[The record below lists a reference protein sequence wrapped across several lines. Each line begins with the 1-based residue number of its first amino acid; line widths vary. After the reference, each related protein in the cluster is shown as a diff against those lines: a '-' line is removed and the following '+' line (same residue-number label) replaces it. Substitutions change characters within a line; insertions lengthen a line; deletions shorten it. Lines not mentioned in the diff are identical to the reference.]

1 MVSFVLPAY
10 KDKFLRFAI
19 ESILQ
24 QTYKDFELI
33 IVNDKSPYNL
43 KEIVASYQSPRI
55 RYYENSSNIGGKD
68 LVANWN
74 QCLKYAQGDFI
85 VLASD
90 DDYYLPTYLEKMI
103 SLSERYPQINL
114 FHCRVAIIDD
124 NNKFIY
130 WGSPIAEYE
139 SDIDFIFQRA
149 INRRTQLAPE
159 FMCRTSALKELG
171 GFINY
176 PRAWYS
182 DEMTWYALAKGNGV
196 AATNETLFYWR
207 SSQINI
213 STSTNDIIDKVKASE
228 KHFRGMKDLLG
239 SLIATNDRDQY
250 LLNYLDMNIR
260 KAIVKQLIYD
270 LAKTNLIQMIKVLRQ
285 KSNRELFDKRD
296 YINLIAQKMKM
307 TIMSK

>member
-10 KDKFLRFAI
+10 KDKFLRSAI

-43 KEIVASYQSPRI
+43 KEIVESFQDPRI
-55 RYYENSSNIGGKD
+55 RYYENSTNIGGKD

-90 DDYYLPTYLEKMI
+90 DDYYLPIYLEKMI
-103 SLSERYPQINL
+103 FLSERYPQINL
-114 FHCRVAIIDD
+114 FHCRVAVIDE

-130 WGSPIAEYE
+130 WGAPIAEYE
-139 SDIDFIFQRA
+139 SDIDFIFQRT
-149 INRRTQLAPE
+149 INRRTQLVPE
-159 FMCRTSALKELG
+159 FMCRTSSLKEIG

-176 PRAWYS
+176 PKAWYS
-182 DEMTWYALAKGNGV
+182 DEMTWYTIAKGNGV

-207 SSQINI
+207 SSKINI
-213 STSTNDIIDKVKASE
+213 STFTDDIVDKANASE
-228 KHFRGMKDLLG
+228 KHFEGMKNLLG
-239 SLIATNDRDQY
+239 SLVATNDRDRY
-250 LLNYLDMNIR
+250 LLDYLNINIR
-260 KAIVKQLIYD
+260 KSIVKQLIYD
-270 LAKTNLIQMIKVLRQ
+270 LAKTNLIQQVKVLQQ
-285 KSNRELFDKRD
+285 KSNRNLFDRQDYANLLFQKIKRC
-296 YINLIAQKMKM
+296 ITQE
-307 TIMSK
+307 

>member
-33 IVNDKSPYNL
+33 IINDKSPYNL
-43 KEIVASYQSPRI
+43 KEIVASYQDTRI
-55 RYYENSSNIGGKD
+55 RYYENSSNIGGQD
-68 LVANWN
+68 LVSNWN
-74 QCLKYAQGDFI
+74 QCLKYAQGDFT

-130 WGSPIAEYE
+130 WGAPIAEYE

-159 FMCRTSALKELG
+159 FMCRTSSLKGIG
-171 GFINY
+171 GFTNY

-182 DEMTWYALAKGNGV
+182 DEMTWYTLAKGHGV
-196 AATNETLFYWR
+196 VATNETLFYWR

-213 STSTNDIIDKVKASE
+213 STSTNDVADKAKASE
-228 KHFRGMKDLLG
+228 KHFEGMKNLLAN
-239 SLIATNDRDQY
+239 LVPTNDRDKY
-250 LLNYLDMNIR
+250 LLKYLHSNIR
-260 KAIVKQLIYD
+260 KTIVKQLIYD
-270 LAKTNLIQMIKVLRQ
+270 MAKTNLIQTVKVLQQ
-285 KSNRELFDKRD
+285 KNNRKLFDKQD
-296 YINLIAQKMKM
+296 YANLVFQKMKRY
-307 TIMSK
+307 IMSK

>member
-10 KDKFLRFAI
+10 KGEFLQSAI

-43 KEIVASYQSPRI
+43 KEIVASFQDSRI
-55 RYYENSSNIGGKD
+55 RYYENSINIGGKD

-114 FHCRVAIIDD
+114 FHCRVAVIDE

-130 WGSPIAEYE
+130 WGTPIAEYE
-139 SDIDFIFQRA
+139 SDIDFVFQRA
-149 INRRTQLAPE
+149 INLRTQLVPE
-159 FMCRTSALKELG
+159 FLCRTASLKKIG

-176 PRAWYS
+176 PKAWYS
-182 DEMTWYALAKGNGV
+182 DEMTWYTIAKGDGV
-196 AATNETLFYWR
+196 VATNETLFYWR
-207 SSQINI
+207 SSKTNI
-213 STSTNDIIDKVKASE
+213 STSTSDIVDKAKASE
-228 KHFRGMKDLLG
+228 KHLAGMKDLLG
-239 SLIATNDRDQY
+239 SLVATNDRDQY
-250 LLNYLDMNIR
+250 LLNYLNQNIR
-260 KAIVKQLIYD
+260 KSIVKQLIYD
-270 LAKTNLIQMIKVLRQ
+270 LTKTNLIQIIRVLQQ
-285 KSNRELFDKRD
+285 KGNRNLFDRQD
-296 YINLIAQKMKM
+296 YVNLIFQKTKRYMMK
-307 TIMSK
+307 K